1 MQEESDQIQQRR
13 KKLEELREMG
23 VDPYPPRYTP
33 EDTAAALLSEAGEL
47 TAEEV
52 QTLDRK
58 TRVAGRVMA
67 LRKFGKAVFTHIQD
81 GSGRIQL
88 YLRKDGL
95 SPEDF
100 AVLKKIDIGDVIG
113 VEGVLFRTRTNELTV
128 QASSLTLLAKSLRPL
143 PEKWHGLKD
152 IEQRYRQRYLD
163 LIANPEVRD
172 VFRTRAEIVA
182 TIRNFFTDRDFLEVE
197 TPMMHPIPGGATARP
212 FRTFYN
218 ALDTEVFLRI
228 APELYLKRLI
238 IGGFDRVFEINR
250 NFRNEGLSREHNPEF
265 TMLEFYQTWADYR
278 SLMELTEEL
287 FLEVARK
294 VAGSDKITYQGK
306 EVDFTRPWKRLPLV
320 DSLTTVAGLD
330 AEKIADPV
338 FLRSKAQELGIPLLP
353 NYGPERLQVEIWE
366 RLVEPTLTN
375 PTFVTDFP
383 TAVSPIAKCRPDNP
397 DLVERF
403 ELFIAGKEVANAFSE
418 LNDPVDQRERFLR
431 QVGERDAGDAEAQRM
446 DEDYLRAL
454 EHGMPPTG
462 GEGIGIDRLVM
473 LFTDSPNIRDVIL
486 FPQLRPEKD
495 HSDKKGE

>member
-1 MQEESDQIQQRR
+1 VQEESDQIQQRR
-13 KKLEELREMG
+13 KKLDELREMN
-23 VDPYPPRYTP
+23 VDPYPPRYAP

-52 QTLDRK
+52 EALGRK

-113 VEGVLFRTRTNELTV
+113 VDGVLFRTRTNELTV
-128 QASSLTLLAKSLRPL
+128 QASTLTLLAKSLRPL

-163 LIANPEVRD
+163 LIVNPDVRE
-172 VFRTRAEIVA
+172 VFRTRAEIVS
-182 TIRNFFTDRDFLEVE
+182 TIRNFFTSRDFLEVE

-265 TMLEFYQTWADYR
+265 TMLEFYQTWADYL
-278 SLMELTEEL
+278 SLMDLTEEL
-287 FLEVARK
+287 FLEIARK
-294 VAGSDKITYQGK
+294 VSHSDKITYQGK
-306 EVDFTRPWKRLPLV
+306 EIDFTRPWKRLPLV

-330 AEKIADPV
+330 AAKIADPD
-338 FLRSKAQELGIPLLP
+338 FLRAKAQELGIPLLP

-383 TAVSPIAKCRPDNP
+383 TAVSPLAKSRPDNP
-397 DLVERF
+397 DLAERF
-403 ELFIAGKEVANAFSE
+403 ELFIGGKEVANAFSE

-431 QVGERDAGDAEAQRM
+431 QTSERDAGDAEAQRM

-473 LFTDSPNIRDVIL
+473 LFTDSSNIRDVIL

-495 HSDKKGE
+495 QAEKKDA